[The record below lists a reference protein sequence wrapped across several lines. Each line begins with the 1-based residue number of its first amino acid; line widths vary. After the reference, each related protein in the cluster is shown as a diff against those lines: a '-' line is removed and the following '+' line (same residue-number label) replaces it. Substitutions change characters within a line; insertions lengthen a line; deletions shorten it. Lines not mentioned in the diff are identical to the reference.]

1 MNRKTK
7 ILLFFLWCPFIINA
21 QQIDPVTKVYTDFN
35 GFWES
40 SLAPGN
46 PVPNDL
52 HSMLGFQWNGTNFS
66 TGVDDAKLTT
76 NGITYSPQSYQAF
89 PPVSIPNPSGTT
101 YIGVGVNYG
110 GAGNVTP
117 VPVNNYLIQY
127 LTDGSKGLGFG
138 TAIYNFPSG
147 SEIAY
152 EITSGTANSG
162 IAVGSIGDGIPD
174 IVFTQVGQISAADDA
189 FRFVNAANTTVGTTV
204 HVDFQNSTP
213 TLANPEHKF
222 YNTNAIPPT
231 YNSGL
236 SNPGHRPLRMLALD
250 WSEFGITT
258 TNYLQVKHLIQ
269 TFSGQSDIAFTAYN
283 TNSITILQSIS
294 GVVFNDNNAETPDG
308 MPYQGATV
316 RLYSANNLTTP
327 LFTATTG
334 NNGAYVFPNLGA
346 GDYRIELVTPTG
358 FHNVSESDTTPNGQ
372 LDVTLGSF
380 ALINRNFGIN
390 QAPTAN
396 PDSGT
401 GEKTYPISIN
411 ISSNDTDPNSGTV
424 VPSTISLLPP
434 SGATSVVTDAN
445 GYIKSFSVANVGSWS
460 VNSSGVLTFTPVATF
475 TGTPPTIQYII
486 KDQAGLISNAA
497 NVTFTVLEYCTRIPT
512 NLTGGNPSK
521 FGISTQ
527 KTKLPNWPESVPN
540 GHLVLEST
548 KKGFVITRVQN
559 SNLITDAKEGMIIY
573 DIDAACIKLFN
584 GTNWNCIARSCNQ

>member
-1 MNRKTK
+1 MKK
-7 ILLFFLWCPFIINA
+7 KLLFIALILSELTINA
-21 QQIDPVTKVYTDFN
+21 QQVTRVFSDFN
-35 GFWES
+35 GYWDS
-40 SLAPGN
+40 QSTPTV
-46 PVPNDL
+46 VPTDL
-52 HSMLGFQWNGTNFS
+52 HSMLAFQWNGQIFS
-66 TGVDDAKLTT
+66 TGVDDAKLT
-76 NGITYSPQSYQAF
+76 NNSISFNPQIYQAL
-89 PPVSIPNPSGTT
+89 PPVIVPNAGGGTF
-101 YIGVGVNYG
+101 IGVGVNYG
-110 GAGNVTP
+110 GVGNVTP

-127 LTDGSKGLGFG
+127 LTDGVNGLGLG
-138 TAIYNFPSG
+138 TAIYNFPTG
-147 SEIAY
+147 TEIAY
-152 EITSGTANSG
+152 EITTGTGNSG

-189 FRFVNAANTTVGTTV
+189 FRFVNAANNTVGSIV
-204 HVDFQNSTP
+204 HVDFQTSTP
-213 TLANPEHKF
+213 VLANPDHKF
-222 YNTNAIPPT
+222 YFANTIPPT
-231 YNSGL
+231 YNAPIST
-236 SNPGHRPLRMLALD
+236 PGQRPLRMLALD
-250 WSEFGITT
+250 WSAFGINSS
-258 TNYLQVKHLIQ
+258 NYLDVKHLIQ

-294 GVVFNDNNAETPDG
+294 GVVFNDNNAGIPDG

-327 LFTATTG
+327 LFTTTTSS
-334 NNGAYVFPNLGA
+334 NGSYVFPNIGS

-358 FHNVSESDTTPNGQ
+358 FHNVSESDATPNGQ

-460 VNSSGVLTFTPVATF
+460 VNSSGILTFTPVSTF
-475 TGTPPTIQYII
+475 TGTPPTIQYTI
-486 KDQAGLISNAA
+486 KDQAGLISNSA

-559 SNLITDAKEGMIIY
+559 STLITDAKEGMIIY
-573 DIDAACIKLFN
+573 DIEAACIKLFN